1 MPFDHW
7 RHHYGWIVGALLIMV
22 AVAIIFLQFRA
33 ARPFRLFHIAA
44 LAGGLAIGGLLFIP
58 AVPRIVTALRQLMI
72 ARAPTET
79 SGPFPVATVDITL
92 PAAIASETAIPIQ
105 IWYPTTNQPM
115 AVPGLPESIAPQSCP
130 EILEDRRL
138 ADAQAKFSVLL
149 YAPGNGGEKTDS
161 TSTAAELASHGY
173 IVVAIDD
180 IDRSPGAT
188 GGVDKE
194 SQPLAFDF
202 SSAEAFK
209 GTLRTADRK
218 VRRQAERALM
228 ALDRLEVCANADWR
242 RGVRFDRV
250 GFFGFSFGGS
260 TAAEAATFDPR
271 VAAAANLDG
280 WLFGRAA
287 LAEFEKPYMVILIED
302 DVFPGAAQ
310 LQSLDANKRY
320 SATLTDRDMRDEI
333 RLANRSQGFGF
344 RIPNTYHEN
353 LSDQAFG
360 RGFFK
365 SWLVVNPYRVKSI
378 RDAYL
383 LAFFDTYLRDKA
395 SPLLTQSPSPFDE
408 VEILK
413 GNQYWLNEAAKS
425 KANPPMVRFFEPLG
439 PSLILQHV
447 VRIGM
452 YRRKPRR

>member
-22 AVAIIFLQFRA
+22 AVAIIFLQYRA

-58 AVPRIVTALRQLMI
+58 AVPRIVTALWQLVI

-79 SGPFPVATVDITL
+79 TGPFPVATAEIAL
-92 PAAIASETAIPIQ
+92 PAAIASEPAISIQ
-105 IWYPTTNQPM
+105 IWYPTTGQP
-115 AVPGLPESIAPQSCP
+115 AGVPGLPESIAPQLCP
-130 EILEDRRL
+130 EILEHRRL
-138 ADAQAKFSVLL
+138 ADAPAKFSVLL
-149 YAPGNGGEKTDS
+149 YAPGNGGVKTDS
-161 TSTAAELASHGY
+161 ASTAAELASHGY

-180 IDRSPGAT
+180 IDRM
-188 GGVDKE
+188 DKE
-194 SQPLAFDF
+194 QRPLVFDY

-228 ALDRLEVCANADWR
+228 ALDRLEACANADWR

-250 GFFGFSFGGS
+250 GFFGFSLGGS

-280 WLFGRAA
+280 WLLGRAA
-287 LAEFEKPYMVILIED
+287 LAEFEKLYMVILIDD
-302 DVFPGAAQ
+302 DVFPGADQ

-320 SATLTDRDMRDEI
+320 LAALTDRDMREEV
-333 RLANRSQGFGF
+333 RLANRPQGFGF

-353 LSDQAFG
+353 LSDQAFS

-378 RDAYL
+378 RDSYL

-425 KANPPMVRFFEPLG
+425 KAQSANGSIF
-439 PSLILQHV
+439 
-447 VRIGM
+447 
-452 YRRKPRR
+452 